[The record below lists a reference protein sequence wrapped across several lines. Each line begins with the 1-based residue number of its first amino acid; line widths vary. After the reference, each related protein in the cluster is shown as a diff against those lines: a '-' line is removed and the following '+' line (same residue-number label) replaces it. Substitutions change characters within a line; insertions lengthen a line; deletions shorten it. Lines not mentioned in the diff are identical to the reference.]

1 MKKATLASVFAD
13 LRSKK
18 GLTMLEIANK
28 CDISEASVW
37 KLESGRSV
45 RWETVHL
52 ILSVVFN
59 IQAGSKDYDQFNR
72 LWLARRQEMAEAQP
86 PDFGVSKLS
95 KHAAQAVKK
104 FRTLVYDMDEAS
116 VKKVLTAATRA
127 ADRI

>member
-1 MKKATLASVFAD
+1 MKKAALATVFSE
-13 LRSKK
+13 LRNRK
-18 GLTMLEIANK
+18 GLTMLEVANK

-59 IQAGSKDYDQFNR
+59 IQPGSKDYDQFNR
-72 LWLARRQEMAEAQP
+72 LWLARRQEMAESQA

-95 KHAAQAVKK
+95 KHAALAVKK
-104 FRTLVYDMDEAS
+104 FRTMIHDMDEAS
-116 VKKVLTAATRA
+116 VKKVLAAATRA
-127 ADRI
+127 ADRL